1 LRFSQNQTLNLFN
14 QSHSQLKKSIYI
26 NQCHL
31 TFKSQGRK
39 NTPAIPLSKQKY
51 IVEKKDNRV
60 YYG

>member
-1 LRFSQNQTLNLFN
+1 
-14 QSHSQLKKSIYI
+14 KKSIYI

-51 IVEKKDNRV
+51 IVEKIDNRV